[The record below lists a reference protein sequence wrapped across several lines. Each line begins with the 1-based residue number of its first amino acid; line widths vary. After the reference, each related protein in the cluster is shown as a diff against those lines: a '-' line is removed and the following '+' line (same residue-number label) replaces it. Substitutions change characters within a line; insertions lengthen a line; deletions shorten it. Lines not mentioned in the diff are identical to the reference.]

1 MTPRLH
7 NCNKTRRT
15 GRAALRR
22 GREVGRGVPPSR
34 KRTKQLERK
43 YENMKTELMMMVGT
57 ARRAVRNLALF
68 AAVAVAFGAW
78 ADAETVGG
86 YTWTYQISG
95 GAAEVLV

>member
-22 GREVGRGVPPSR
+22 GREVGRGVTP
-34 KRTKQLERK
+34 
-43 YENMKTELMMMVGT
+43 KTELMMMVGT

-78 ADAETVGG
+78 ADTETVGG
-86 YTWTYQISG
+86 YYTWTYQISG
-95 GAAEVLV
+95 DTAEVLV